1 MRAKDAVGRYGERVA
16 ARHLEQQGIEVLDRN
31 WRGAGGEL
39 DILARDGDV
48 LVAVEVKT
56 RRGTAFGHPAEAVT
70 EAKLGR
76 IRRLTGQWLAEHRA
90 EHRAVDGPGPGV
102 GSRSGPP
109 VPRFAE
115 VRVDV
120 IAVVLPRA
128 GAAQVEHLVGV
139 L

>member
-1 MRAKDAVGRYGERVA
+1 VA
-16 ARHLEQQGIEVLDRN
+16 ARHLEQAGMELLDRN

-39 DILARDGDV
+39 DLLARDGDV

-70 EAKLGR
+70 PAKLER
-76 IRRLTGQWLAEHRA
+76 VRRLTGQWLAEQA
-90 EHRAVDGPGPGV
+90 
-102 GSRSGPP
+102 GSRDR
-109 VPRFAE
+109 RFAG

-120 IAVVLPRA
+120 VAVVLPRS
-128 GAAQVEHLVGV
+128 GPAQVEHLVGV